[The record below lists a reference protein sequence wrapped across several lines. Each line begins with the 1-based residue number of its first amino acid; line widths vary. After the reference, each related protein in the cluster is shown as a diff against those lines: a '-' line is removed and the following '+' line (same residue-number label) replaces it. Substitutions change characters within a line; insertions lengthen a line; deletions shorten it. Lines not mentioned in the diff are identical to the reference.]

1 MNRGSPHT
9 RSFRLI
15 RLSVFVYR
23 VIKNGFADPKSSWGF
38 RESRRCCLSQHKITC
53 VSTLRGGERERARQL
68 SYFYGII
75 FLAPVVQR
83 LDNPIHL
90 INRYPAD
97 KCYKTNHAIHWI
109 ANYPVDS
116 VIHFSNN
123 RGQYFSITTVTNC
136 YISICAL

>member
-1 MNRGSPHT
+1 MALRT
-9 RSFRLI
+9 RKVPGAFEKAAAAACPSIKSRALA
-15 RLSVFVYR
+15 LSGVGR
-23 VIKNGFADPKSSWGF
+23 E
-38 RESRRCCLSQHKITC
+38 RES
-53 VSTLRGGERERARQL
+53 ARQL
-68 SYFYGII
+68 SYVYGII
-75 FLAPVVQR
+75 FLAPVVVQR
-83 LDNPIHL
+83 LDNAIHL